1 VLRLSEKTNVESQ
14 KIKIME
20 KERSNFKSKL
30 EVNELF
36 VKAPV
41 NLKCV
46 LSQNERDFL
55 EAVIHLQ
62 SLGKYHTSDSVI
74 MANSGLNSNQ
84 ITKAKQN
91 LIRLDLLEVAN
102 DKSPLGSRYVVKE
115 QTYNRLLKQIN
126 ALTLATERFEAGDG
140 YRVEHGLEPIFTNII
155 NTLRRRLTS
164 DSIPDAE
171 RITRVEAPSKI
182 LSAEE
187 RKKELR
193 QMLRDGLIS
202 NEDFYE
208 KIKVLNN

>member
-1 VLRLSEKTNVESQ
+1 
-14 KIKIME
+14 ME
-20 KERSNFKSKL
+20 KRELKKKSKL

-36 VKAPV
+36 VKVPI

-46 LSQNERDFL
+46 LTQNERDFL

-91 LIRLDLLEVAN
+91 LIRLDLLEVAT
-102 DKSPLGSRYVVKE
+102 DKSPLGSRYIIKE
-115 QTYNRLLKQIN
+115 ETYNRLLKQIN
-126 ALTLATERFEAGDG
+126 AITHAPERFEAGDN
-140 YRVEHGLEPIFTNII
+140 YRLEHGLEPIFTNII
-155 NTLRRRLTS
+155 NTLRRRLAS

>member
-1 VLRLSEKTNVESQ
+1 
-14 KIKIME
+14 ME
-20 KERSNFKSKL
+20 KRELKKKSKL

-36 VKAPV
+36 VKVPI

-46 LSQNERDFL
+46 LTQNERDFL

-91 LIRLDLLEVAN
+91 LIRLDLLKVAT
-102 DKSPLGSRYVVKE
+102 DKSPLGSRYIIKE
-115 QTYNRLLKQIN
+115 ETYNRLLKQIN
-126 ALTLATERFEAGDG
+126 AITHAPERFEVGDN
-140 YRVEHGLEPIFTNII
+140 YRLEHDLEPIFTNII

>member
-1 VLRLSEKTNVESQ
+1 
-14 KIKIME
+14 ME

-36 VKAPV
+36 VKVPI

-46 LSQNERDFL
+46 LTQNERDFL

-91 LIRLDLLEVAN
+91 LIRLDLLTVAN
-102 DKSPLGSRYVVKE
+102 DKSPLGSRYVIRE
-115 QTYNRLLKQIN
+115 ETYNRLLKQIN
-126 ALTLATERFEAGDG
+126 SLTLAPERFEAGDR
-140 YRVEHGLEPIFTNII
+140 YRLEHGLEPIFTNII

-164 DSIPDAE
+164 DSIPDTE
-171 RITRVEAPSKI
+171 RITSVEASPKI
-182 LSAEE
+182 LSVEE

-193 QMLRDGLIS
+193 QMLRDGLMS

-208 KIKVLNN
+208 KIKMLNR

>member
-1 VLRLSEKTNVESQ
+1 MAKEKN
-14 KIKIME
+14 
-20 KERSNFKSKL
+20 NFKSKL

-36 VKAPV
+36 VKVPI

-91 LIRLDLLEVAN
+91 LIRLDLLEVAT
-102 DKSPLGSRYVVKE
+102 DKSPLGSRYVIRE
-115 QTYNRLLKQIN
+115 ETYNRLLKQIN
-126 ALTLATERFEAGDG
+126 ALTHAPERFEAGDN
-140 YRVEHGLEPIFTNII
+140 YRLEHGLEPIFTNII

-171 RITRVEAPSKI
+171 LITRVEAPPKI
-182 LSAEE
+182 LSTEE

>member
-1 VLRLSEKTNVESQ
+1 MVKAKN
-14 KIKIME
+14 
-20 KERSNFKSKL
+20 NFKSKL

-36 VKAPV
+36 VKVPI

-46 LSQNERDFL
+46 LTQNERDFL

-84 ITKAKQN
+84 ITRAKQN
-91 LIRLDLLEVAN
+91 LIRLDLLEVAT
-102 DKSPLGSRYVVKE
+102 DKSPLGSRYVIKE
-115 QTYNRLLKQIN
+115 ETYNRLLKQIN
-126 ALTLATERFEAGDG
+126 AITHAPERFEVGDN
-140 YRVEHGLEPIFTNII
+140 YRLGHGLEPIFTNII

-171 RITRVEAPSKI
+171 LITRVEAPPKI

-187 RKKELR
+187 RKEELR

-208 KIKVLNN
+208 KIKVLND

>member
-1 VLRLSEKTNVESQ
+1 
-14 KIKIME
+14 ME
-20 KERSNFKSKL
+20 KRELKKKSKL

-36 VKAPV
+36 VKVPI

-46 LSQNERDFL
+46 LTQNERDFL

-91 LIRLDLLEVAN
+91 LIRLDLLEVAT
-102 DKSPLGSRYVVKE
+102 DKSPLGSRYVIKE
-115 QTYNRLLKQIN
+115 ETYNQLLKQIN
-126 ALTLATERFEAGDG
+126 AITHAPERFEAGDN
-140 YRVEHGLEPIFTNII
+140 YRLEHGLEPIFTNII

-171 RITRVEAPSKI
+171 RITRIEAPPKI

>member
-1 VLRLSEKTNVESQ
+1 MVKEKN
-14 KIKIME
+14 
-20 KERSNFKSKL
+20 NFKSKL

-36 VKAPV
+36 VKVPI

-46 LSQNERDFL
+46 LTQNERDFL

-91 LIRLDLLEVAN
+91 LIRLDLLEVAT
-102 DKSPLGSRYVVKE
+102 DKSPLGSRYVIKE
-115 QTYNRLLKQIN
+115 ETYNRLLKQIN
-126 ALTLATERFEAGDG
+126 AITHAPERFEAGNN
-140 YRVEHGLEPIFTNII
+140 YRLEHGLEPIFTNII

-171 RITRVEAPSKI
+171 LITRVEAPPKI

>member
-1 VLRLSEKTNVESQ
+1 MAKEKN
-14 KIKIME
+14 
-20 KERSNFKSKL
+20 NFKSKL

-36 VKAPV
+36 VKVPI

-46 LSQNERDFL
+46 LTQNERDFL

-91 LIRLDLLEVAN
+91 LIRLNLLEVAT
-102 DKSPLGSRYVVKE
+102 DKSPLGSRYIIKE
-115 QTYNRLLKQIN
+115 ETYNRLLKQIN
-126 ALTLATERFEAGDG
+126 AITHAPERFEAGDN
-140 YRVEHGLEPIFTNII
+140 YRLEHGLEPIFTNII

-171 RITRVEAPSKI
+171 RITRVEAPPKI

>member
-1 VLRLSEKTNVESQ
+1 MAKEKN
-14 KIKIME
+14 
-20 KERSNFKSKL
+20 NFKSKL

-36 VKAPV
+36 VKVPI

-91 LIRLDLLEVAN
+91 LIKLDLLTVAN
-102 DKSPLGSRYVVKE
+102 DKSPLGSRYVIRE
-115 QTYNRLLKQIN
+115 ETYNRLLKQIN
-126 ALTLATERFEAGDG
+126 ALTLATERFEAGDN
-140 YRVEHGLEPIFTNII
+140 YRLGHGLKSIFTNII
-155 NTLRRRLTS
+155 NTLRRRATS
-164 DSIPDAE
+164 ESIPDTE
-171 RITRVEAPSKI
+171 LITRVEAPPKT
-182 LSAEE
+182 LSIED
-187 RKKELR
+187 RKRELK
-193 QMLRDGLIS
+193 QMLRDGLVS

-208 KIKVLNN
+208 KIKMLNS